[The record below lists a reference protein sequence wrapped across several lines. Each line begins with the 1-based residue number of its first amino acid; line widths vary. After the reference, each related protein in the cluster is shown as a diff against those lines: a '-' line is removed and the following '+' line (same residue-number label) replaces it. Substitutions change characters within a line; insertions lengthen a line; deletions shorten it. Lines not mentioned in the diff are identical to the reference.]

1 MHVYD
6 WNLMQPEAVTEL
18 YRRTVAQG
26 EKMSVARLEVAK
38 GSSTRAHRH
47 ENEEVIILL
56 KGCWHFHFNTG
67 DVMLR
72 PNQMLTITPA
82 WSIRR
87 RCWKTWLRSMC
98 AVRHEKTGSTEL
110 TACFTMIPING
121 CGACRQF
128 LIERFWRCAGVDSRA
143 YIG

>member
-6 WNLMQPEAVTEL
+6 WNSMQPEAVTEL

-56 KGCWHFHFNTG
+56 KGCWRFHFVTG

-72 PNQMLTITPA
+72 PNQMLTITPGA
-82 WSIRR
+82 EHSSEVLEDVVAIDVCSPARED
-87 RCWKTWLRSMC
+87 WL
-98 AVRHEKTGSTEL
+98 TGADHRL
-110 TACFTMIPING
+110 HNDPDQC
-121 CGACRQF
+121 
-128 LIERFWRCAGVDSRA
+128 LWGV
-143 YIG
+143 